1 MADHSAPPA
10 PASRS
15 IKATQ
20 DAQSAPAALASESA
34 QGPPDAPPPAPPAP
48 PAAPPVQSAQ
58 SAPALPATRAA
69 PAAGDARSAPAS
81 LASQPAPA
89 APGAPAAPAAPAP
102 LAAPA
107 AASGPA
113 SPESPEGPAIRLVN
127 AIRRLVKTQKYSQLK
142 FSFYRNGNWDY
153 TLSWQYIQGLR
164 DSGMSDLYD
173 RVMARPIPKG
183 NYRGIFGDAERVILQ
198 DIADDNVEYLGRPRP
213 RAGVRAAMT
222 DAAIS
227 AARRQVRLA
236 GRKMSKV
243 FRFIKFLGNGGQGM
257 VTLWEYRSLRG
268 PVHRLVLKVS
278 TASKPN
284 PDPNQV
290 ASRLLRAPHILQ
302 RFVFEDDVPQNRS
315 NRIGQRNTTQSQAI
329 DNDEG
334 ILFMEYAR
342 FGDLRELLNKAAR
355 AAPANQQLPFP
366 VQVLWRFFDCLVK
379 GCIAMDY
386 PPRAVPAN
394 FPNNAAANMTEAP
407 TAGGY
412 LPETIPPGGLAGNV
426 AGHAGI
432 VHFDLDHANIFI
444 TDYDRPGPNGLV
456 PAHTGAP
463 RLQIADFGLAEDA
476 KELWA
481 PAAHPNNG
489 PIKRARVRYE
499 KWDQRRM
506 GKNRWFLPEQFSVDW
521 DAIALDP
528 SAPSPPGLNWPPWA
542 PWPITSGPGRYTHRS
557 NVWHLGMVMYCLMT
571 FEEPQFPPVA
581 GRFTK
586 DEPGGMAYGLVPR
599 RQQRWTYG
607 YKLVDPDPANEQTQE
622 LQTRYGTHLC
632 EVVARCLMNK
642 QEHRPNLQQLQD
654 WVTAE
659 LSPPPGGGPPPA
671 DSPAAPVPARWKADM
686 LGNPPRPRPGLTRM
700 VNFSNM
706 KENVLCSVDGN
717 VGLGDISEIVED

>member
-1 MADHSAPPA
+1 MADPSAPPA
-10 PASRS
+10 RPA
-15 IKATQ
+15 
-20 DAQSAPAALASESA
+20 AQSAPFAPYFPSVQSTQNAKSAPASLASKFVP
-34 QGPPDAPPPAPPAP
+34 GPPVAPAPPAP
-48 PAAPPVQSAQ
+48 PASPAAPAAPPVQPVR
-58 SAPALPATRAA
+58 SAPALPATTAA
-69 PAAGDARSAPAS
+69 PAARDARSAPAS
-81 LASQPAPA
+81 LAAQPAPA
-89 APGAPAAPAAPAP
+89 AQFAPAAPAAAS
-102 LAAPA
+102 APA
-107 AASGPA
+107 APG
-113 SPESPEGPAIRLVN
+113 SPEGRAIRLVN
-127 AIRRLVKTQKYSQLK
+127 AIRRLVATQKYSQLK

-173 RVMARPIPKG
+173 RVMVKPIPKG
-183 NYRGIFGDAERVILQ
+183 NYRGIFRDAERVILQ

-213 RAGVRAAMT
+213 RPRPQAGMRAAMG

-236 GRKMSKV
+236 GRKMSKA

-284 PDPNQV
+284 PDPNNV
-290 ASRLLRAPHILQ
+290 ASVAENYGLLEEKVFLTRLLRAPHILQ

-315 NRIGQRNTTQSQAI
+315 NRIGERNTTQAQAI

-334 ILFMEYAR
+334 ILFMDYAR
-342 FGDLRELLNKAAR
+342 FGDLRELLHKAAR

-386 PPRAVPAN
+386 PPRAGPAN
-394 FPNNAAANMTEAP
+394 FPNNADPNVTEAP

-412 LPETIPPGGLAGNV
+412 LPETIPLGGLAGNV

-432 VHFDLDHANIFI
+432 VHFDLDHSNIFI

-456 PAHTGAP
+456 PAHTDAP
-463 RLQIADFGLAEDA
+463 RLQIADFGLAQDA
-476 KELWA
+476 EELWA

-489 PIKRARVRYE
+489 PIGRAR
-499 KWDQRRM
+499 
-506 GKNRWFLPEQFSVDW
+506 
-521 DAIALDP
+521 
-528 SAPSPPGLNWPPWA
+528 
-542 PWPITSGPGRYTHRS
+542 
-557 NVWHLGMVMYCLMT
+557 VMYCLMT

-654 WVTAE
+654 WITAE
-659 LSPPPGGGPPPA
+659 LTPPPGGGPPPA
-671 DSPAAPVPARWKADM
+671 DSPAAPVPAGWKADM
-686 LGNPPRPRPGLTRM
+686 LGNPPRPRPGWRVATTGW
-700 VNFSNM
+700 SN
-706 KENVLCSVDGN
+706 STVDPFWNYGN
-717 VGLGDISEIVED
+717 NKSIL